1 MGKKPSLGWF
11 DHTTKTYWHVR
22 AFLVPSSSDTRV
34 LRLNN
39 RDMGF
44 DARLNPFQHKMEL
57 SIEALGK
64 ELSGIRAG
72 RASVALLEPIK
83 VEAYGSLMPLNQLA
97 SVSAPDARMLAVNVW
112 DKGMVK
118 AVEKAIRECGANLNP
133 TIDGQVIRVPI
144 PPLSEERRQE
154 LSKLAAKYAEET
166 KIAIRNIRRDA
177 MDFVKQLEKNGEI
190 SEDEMHKL
198 SDAVQ
203 ELTNDFSRQAEIAL
217 AARQKEIMQI

>member
-1 MGKKPSLGWF
+1 
-11 DHTTKTYWHVR
+11 
-22 AFLVPSSSDTRV
+22 
-34 LRLNN
+34 
-39 RDMGF
+39 
-44 DARLNPFQHKMEL
+44 MEL

-83 VEAYGSLMPLNQLA
+83 VGAYGSVMPLNQLA

-133 TIDGQVIRVPI
+133 SIDGQVIRVPI

-166 KIAIRNIRRDA
+166 KVAIRNIRRDA
-177 MDFVKQLEKNGEI
+177 MDFVKQLEKNSEI

-198 SDAVQ
+198 SDSVQ
-203 ELTNDFSRQAEIAL
+203 ELTNEFAKHVETSL
-217 AARQKEIMQI
+217 TTRQKEITQI

>member
-1 MGKKPSLGWF
+1 
-11 DHTTKTYWHVR
+11 
-22 AFLVPSSSDTRV
+22 
-34 LRLNN
+34 
-39 RDMGF
+39 
-44 DARLNPFQHKMEL
+44 MEL

-83 VEAYGSLMPLNQLA
+83 VEAYGSVMPLNQLA

-118 AVEKAIRECGANLNP
+118 AVEKSIRECGANLNP
-133 TIDGQVIRVPI
+133 AIDGQVIRVPI

-166 KIAIRNIRRDA
+166 KVAIRNIRRDA
-177 MDFVKQLEKNGEI
+177 MDSVKQLEKNGEI
-190 SEDEMHKL
+190 SEDELHKL
-198 SDAVQ
+198 SDSVQ
-203 ELTNDFSRQAEIAL
+203 ELTNEFSKQVETL
-217 AARQKEIMQI
+217 LTARQKEITQI

>member
-1 MGKKPSLGWF
+1 
-11 DHTTKTYWHVR
+11 
-22 AFLVPSSSDTRV
+22 
-34 LRLNN
+34 
-39 RDMGF
+39 MGF